1 MSRSQIGVISFP
13 GSNGDWDAYHAL
25 VDSLGVPVRMLDHRE
40 RHLSGIAALVIPGG
54 FSYGDYLRCGA
65 IARFS
70 PIMDSVREFA
80 IRGGP
85 ILGICN
91 GFQILTEAHLLPGAL
106 LRNQRLRFQCRWT
119 HIRVEQ
125 NASPW
130 TTGCDEGEVLR
141 LPIAHGDGCYFAD
154 SETLTRIE
162 DAGQVIARYCD
173 ASGRVT
179 SETNVNGSLHGI
191 AAVANEAKTVVGMMP
206 HPERATELLLGGDDG
221 RRLLRGLLDFLSVA
235 V

>member
-25 VDSLGVPVRMLDHRE
+25 VDSLGVPARMIDHRE
-40 RHLSGIAALVIPGG
+40 RHLSDVAALVIPGG

-70 PIMDSVREFA
+70 PIMDSVRTFA
-80 IRGGP
+80 VGGGP

-106 LRNQRLRFQCRWT
+106 LRNQRLRFQCSWT

-125 NASPW
+125 ESLPW
-130 TTGCDEGEVLR
+130 TSGCDEGEVLR

-154 SETLTRIE
+154 SETLNRME
-162 DAGQVIARYCD
+162 HGGQVIARYCD
-173 ASGRVT
+173 ASGRVA
-179 SETNVNGSLHGI
+179 SETNVNSSVHGI

-206 HPERATELLLGGDDG
+206 HPERATDRLLGGHDG
-221 RRLLRGLLDFLSVA
+221 LRLFRGLLDYLSVA
-235 V
+235 A